1 MARQTMA
8 VVGAVVALCA
18 AAPAAQAHY
27 LTSGD
32 ATCTGLTASYVEF
45 SESNKPIDYTVTV
58 DSSPSNAGSFTFT
71 GPSGT
76 LTVTFFAPLATGDH
90 VVTFTSTWPHQGSEN
105 GSFEKHVYGC
115 PGPSP
120 AASPP
125 APATAPAPAPAAPAE
140 VSAAP
145 AAVSAA
151 PAPQSGVLAAHS
163 RSHRRFGAKRT
174 KVCVYGRRQL
184 RDSQGRR
191 FTVCLRK
198 AKAAQTIA
206 PKFTG

>member
-8 VVGAVVALCA
+8 AVGVVIALCA
-18 AAPAAQAHY
+18 VAPAAQAHY
-27 LTSGD
+27 LTVGE
-32 ATCTGLTASYVEF
+32 ATCTGLSASYAEF

-58 DSSPSNAGSFTFT
+58 DSSPLNAGSFTFV

-105 GSFEKHVYGC
+105 GSFSKHVIGC

-120 AASPP
+120 APSPP
-125 APATAPAPAPAAPAE
+125 APAPAPAPI
-140 VSAAP
+140 AP
-145 AAVSAA
+145 AAVPAA
-151 PAPQSGVLAAHS
+151 QAPQSGVLAAHQ
-163 RSHRRFGAKRT
+163 RSHRRFGSKRT
-174 KVCVYGRRQL
+174 KICTLGRRQL
-184 RDSQGRR
+184 RDSRGRR

-198 AKAAQTIA
+198 ARAAQTVA